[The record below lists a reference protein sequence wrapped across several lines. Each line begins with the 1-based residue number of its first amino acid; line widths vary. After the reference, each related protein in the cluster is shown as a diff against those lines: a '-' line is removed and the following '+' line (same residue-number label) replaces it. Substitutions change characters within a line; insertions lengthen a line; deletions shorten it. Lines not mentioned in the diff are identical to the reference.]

1 MIMKPGLLILLP
13 ALILYCS
20 CHKTSASAGS
30 GSGYWYIFGQQHTIT
45 YTTRKDTA
53 GMILLTAG
61 DTLPTAGRPFVSTIS
76 ILLGSLP
83 ADSAQFQIIAPPY
96 PVYYETFPGISLP
109 LSANQLFVF
118 GTAFDTTNYGSFD
131 PDSCREYVYLASERS
146 QTNPITPVGPATV
159 SVVGGKI
166 NVVLPIDVTDDFN
179 HCGDDSSFLYANIQ
193 EK

>member
-1 MIMKPGLLILLP
+1 MKTGLVILFS

-20 CHKTSASAGS
+20 CHKTDAAINTG
-30 GSGYWYIFGQQHTIT
+30 GGYWYIFGQQHSVT

-53 GMILLTAG
+53 GMVLLTAG
-61 DTLPTAGRPFVSTIS
+61 DTLPTVGKPFVSTIS

-83 ADSAQFQIIAPPY
+83 ADSAKFQIIAPPY
-96 PVYYETFPGISLP
+96 PVYYESFPGINLP

-118 GTAFDTTNYGSFD
+118 GTAFDYTNYGSFD
-131 PDSCREYVYLASERS
+131 PDSCREYLYLASERS
-146 QTNPITPVGPATV
+146 WTNPITPVGPATV

-166 NVVLPIDVTDDFN
+166 NVVLPTDVIEAFN
-179 HCGDDSSFLYANIQ
+179 HCGDDSVILYGNIQ